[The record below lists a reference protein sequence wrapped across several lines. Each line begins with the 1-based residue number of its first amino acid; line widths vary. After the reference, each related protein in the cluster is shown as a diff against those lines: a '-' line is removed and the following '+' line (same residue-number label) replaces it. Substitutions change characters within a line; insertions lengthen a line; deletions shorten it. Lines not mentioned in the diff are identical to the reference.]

1 MRVISAEVTRAI
13 AVTSLVT
20 RSKLQG
26 NAVNPNRTS
35 RKGTNRVRVETNN
48 EHLRKLAV
56 SAGAVTELEVRTLE
70 REVVQLVNVIRDIA
84 SADVLPGDL
93 RVVKE

>member
-1 MRVISAEVTRAI
+1 MRIE
-13 AVTSLVT
+13 TSND
-20 RSKLQG
+20 Q
-26 NAVNPNRTS
+26 
-35 RKGTNRVRVETNN
+35 
-48 EHLRKLAV
+48 LRKLAV

-84 SADVLPGDL
+84 SVDVQPGDS

>member
-1 MRVISAEVTRAI
+1 MRIE
-13 AVTSLVT
+13 TSND
-20 RSKLQG
+20 Q
-26 NAVNPNRTS
+26 
-35 RKGTNRVRVETNN
+35 
-48 EHLRKLAV
+48 LRKLAV

-84 SADVLPGDL
+84 SADVQPGDS